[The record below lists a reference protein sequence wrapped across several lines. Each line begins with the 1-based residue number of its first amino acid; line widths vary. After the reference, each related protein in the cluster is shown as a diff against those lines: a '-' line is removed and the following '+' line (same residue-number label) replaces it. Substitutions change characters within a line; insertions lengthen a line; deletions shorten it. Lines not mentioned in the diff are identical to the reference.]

1 MKMSIRLLIP
11 CAILV
16 AICVIGLSCVKVDAP
31 QEAGASDLVALGGS
45 NGYVLLLH
53 PNGKF
58 YSVELQTGTVR
69 QIVQLPAVSKLLR
82 QP

>member
-1 MKMSIRLLIP
+1 MKMSIRLLIL
-11 CAILV
+11 CSMLTVFCI
-16 AICVIGLSCVKVDAP
+16 IGLSCVKVDAP
-31 QEAGASDLVALGGS
+31 QEAGASDLVVLGGS

-69 QIVQLPAVSKLLR
+69 QIIQLPAVSKTDE
-82 QP
+82 

>member
-11 CAILV
+11 CAML
-16 AICVIGLSCVKVDAP
+16 AIVCVIGLSCVKVDAP
-31 QEAGASDLVALGGS
+31 QETGSSDVVALGGS

-58 YSVELQTGTVR
+58 YSVELQTRTVTE
-69 QIVQLPAVSKLLR
+69 VVHLPAVSKPVR
-82 QP
+82 